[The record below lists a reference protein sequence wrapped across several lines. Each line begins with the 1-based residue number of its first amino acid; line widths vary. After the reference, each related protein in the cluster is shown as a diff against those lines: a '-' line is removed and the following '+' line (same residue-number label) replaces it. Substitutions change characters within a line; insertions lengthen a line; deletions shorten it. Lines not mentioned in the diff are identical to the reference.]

1 MPTKINCLELFA
13 GCGGL
18 GYGFHKEEFTMVC
31 ANELEAV
38 IATSYQRNF
47 AGTTVIAG
55 DITKPEIKKQI
66 YECFNEE
73 VECDVILGGPPCV
86 AYSMSGHR
94 NSRDPRGQLFNDYV
108 TVVKELKPKVFIM
121 ENVKGILTIMH
132 DKPTLTKAEQ
142 KLADK
147 YYKLEADKI
156 KYAELKKNLVFNN
169 SKAESEVKAA
179 AEPDPKAAA
188 ESEAKAAAEPES
200 KAKTK
205 TKTKAKTKKTKA
217 KASDVSPP
225 LVEDAKPA
233 AQESEEYK
241 KNEANIKENK
251 KNIKNMAS
259 ELGKFRMKVTDIIKD
274 KFKDIGY
281 TVKMEL
287 LKASNFG
294 VPQNR
299 ERVIFIG
306 VRNDIEKDIK
316 YPEATHNADGSD
328 GKKKHQTVKEAI
340 DDLKDSPE
348 NKETHQIYTK
358 HSEAFTEKIK
368 NTKLGESVNKKYTEA
383 FFRCSPDKPSN
394 TVKENHGGVFV
405 HYEKNRVM
413 TPRELARLQSFPDDY
428 RFNGTKSSV
437 LVQLGNAVPF
447 GLSHAIAKEIKKI
460 FI

>member
-1 MPTKINCLELFA
+1 MATKINCLELFA

-18 GYGFHKEEFTMVC
+18 GHGFHKEGFTMVC

-38 IATSYQRNF
+38 IAGSYELNF
-47 AGTTVIAG
+47 TDTTVIPG

-66 YECFNEE
+66 YDCFNEE

-108 TVVKELKPKVFIM
+108 AVVNELKPKVFIM

-132 DKPTLTKAEQ
+132 DKPTLTKAEK

-156 KYAELKKNLVFNN
+156 KYAELKKNLVFHN
-169 SKAESEVKAA
+169 SKAESE
-179 AEPDPKAAA
+179 
-188 ESEAKAAAEPES
+188 
-200 KAKTK
+200 AKT
-205 TKTKAKTKKTKA
+205 
-217 KASDVSPP
+217 SDVSPP
-225 LVEDAKPA
+225 PPVEEAKPA

-241 KNEANIKENK
+241 ENEANIKETK
-251 KNIKNMAS
+251 KNIKKMAPD
-259 ELGKFRMKVTDIIKD
+259 LGKFRMNVTDIIKD

-281 TVKMEL
+281 KVDMKL
-287 LKASNFG
+287 LKASDFG

-306 VRNDIEKDIK
+306 VRNDIDKEIT
-316 YPEATHNADGSD
+316 YPEETHNADGSD
-328 GKKKHQTVKEAI
+328 GKKKHKTVKEAI

-358 HSEAFTEKIK
+358 HSEAYVEKIK
-368 NTKLGESVNKKYTEA
+368 NTNIGESVSKKYSEA
-383 FFRCSPDKPSN
+383 CFRCSPDKPSN
-394 TVKENHGGVFV
+394 TVKENHGGVFL

-413 TPRELARLQSFPDDY
+413 TPRELARLQSFPDDFI
-428 RFNGTKSSV
+428 FNGTKSSV
-437 LVQLGNAVPF
+437 LVQLGNAVPC
-447 GLSHAIAKEIKKI
+447 GLSNAIAKEIKKI

>member
-1 MPTKINCLELFA
+1 MATKINCLELFA

-18 GYGFHKEEFTMVC
+18 GYGFHTEGFTMVC

-38 IATSYQRNF
+38 IAGSYERNF
-47 AGTTVIAG
+47 ADTTVIAG
-55 DITKPEIKKQI
+55 DITKSEIKKQI
-66 YECFNEE
+66 YDCFNAE
-73 VECDVILGGPPCV
+73 VKCDVILGGPPCV

-108 TVVKELKPKVFIM
+108 SVVSELKPKVFIM

-156 KYAELKKNLVFNN
+156 MYAKLKKNLVYNN
-169 SKAESEVKAA
+169 NQEDEEYMENETNIKA
-179 AEPDPKAAA
+179 
-188 ESEAKAAAEPES
+188 
-200 KAKTK
+200 
-205 TKTKAKTKKTKA
+205 TKKNLK
-217 KASDVSPP
+217 KMASDF
-225 LVEDAKPA
+225 D
-233 AQESEEYK
+233 
-241 KNEANIKENK
+241 
-251 KNIKNMAS
+251 
-259 ELGKFRMKVTDIIKD
+259 KFRMNVTDIIKD
-274 KFKDIGY
+274 KFKGIGY
-281 TVKMEL
+281 KVDMKL
-287 LKASNFG
+287 LKASDFG

-306 VRNDIEKDIK
+306 IRNDIDREIT
-316 YPEATHNADGSD
+316 YPEETHNTDGSD

-340 DDLKDSPE
+340 DDLKDTPE

-368 NTKLGESVNKKYTEA
+368 NTKIGESVNKKYTEA

-437 LVQLGNAVPF
+437 LVQLGNAVPC

-460 FI
+460 FMHI

>member
-1 MPTKINCLELFA
+1 MATEINCLELFA

-18 GYGFHKEEFTMVC
+18 GYGFHKEGFTMVC

-38 IATSYQRNF
+38 IAGSYELNF
-47 AGTTVIAG
+47 ADTTVIPG

-66 YECFNEE
+66 YDCFNEE

-108 TVVKELKPKVFIM
+108 AVVNELKPKVFIM

-132 DKPTLTKAEQ
+132 DKPNLTKAEK

-156 KYAELKKNLVFNN
+156 KYAELKKNLVFHN
-169 SKAESEVKAA
+169 SK
-179 AEPDPKAAA
+179 A
-188 ESEAKAAAEPES
+188 ESEAKAAAEPEP
-200 KAKTK
+200 KT
-205 TKTKAKTKKTKA
+205 
-217 KASDVSPP
+217 SDVSPP
-225 LVEDAKPA
+225 PPVEEAKPA

-241 KNEANIKENK
+241 KNEANIKETK
-251 KNIKNMAS
+251 KNIKKMAPD
-259 ELGKFRMKVTDIIKD
+259 LGKFRMKVTDIIKD

-281 TVKMEL
+281 KVEMKL
-287 LKASNFG
+287 LKASDFG

-306 VRNDIEKDIK
+306 VRNDIYKEIT
-316 YPEATHNADGSD
+316 YPEETHNADGSD
-328 GKKKHQTVKEAI
+328 GKKKHKTVKEAI

-348 NKETHQIYTK
+348 NKESHQIYTK
-358 HSEAFTEKIK
+358 HREAYVEKIK
-368 NTKLGESVNKKYTEA
+368 NTNIGESVSKKYSEA
-383 FFRCSPDKPSN
+383 CFRCSPDKPSN
-394 TVKENHGGVFV
+394 TVKENHGGVFL

-413 TPRELARLQSFPDDY
+413 TPRELARLQSFPDDFI
-428 RFNGTKSSV
+428 FNGTKSSV
-437 LVQLGNAVPF
+437 LVQLGNAVPC
-447 GLSHAIAKEIKKI
+447 GLSNAIAKEIKKI